1 MTPWMKP
8 EEIELIKNYL
18 FTADKTV
25 LEWGSGGS
33 TVAFSPFSK
42 LWYSIEHN
50 SQWFEKVK
58 KETEDLKNVR
68 LHYVPPEIISPKRPS
83 KYEDWESYIEFP
95 RILNKKF
102 DVILIDGRARPEC
115 AIEAK
120 RHIKKDGVVII
131 HDFYDKYRPHY
142 KIVLE
147 HYDIV
152 DQITTRPGL
161 VVLKKKA

>member
-1 MTPWMKP
+1 M
-8 EEIELIKNYL
+8 
-18 FTADKTV
+18 
-25 LEWGSGGS
+25 
-33 TVAFSPFSK
+33 
-42 LWYSIEHN
+42 
-50 SQWFEKVK
+50 
-58 KETEDLKNVR
+58 
-68 LHYVPPEIISPKRPS
+68 HYVPPEIISPKRPS

-142 KIVLE
+142 KTVLD
-147 HYDIV
+147 HYKIIDS
-152 DQITTRPGL
+152 ITASPGL
-161 VVLKKKA
+161 VVLSRL